1 MNLKKRIISI
11 VLALLI
17 VGGCAFGGVYAW
29 QHRARKEVKVYN
41 ISEGFAMTD
50 YWGDT
55 SHTDGQVTVE
65 GMQQVYLSDTQSVNE
80 VLVHE
85 GQEVK
90 KGDVLLTYD
99 TTLTELEVRKKDVAV
114 QQLELELENAQ
125 KELARVKS
133 YRPNRYIPGSVTTFV
148 IPGIPAPVEE
158 PFQDDGTLKLLG
170 GDGSY
175 SNPYTYQWDN
185 SYAFDD
191 AFLYQCMRGDRDCYV
206 KFVLSGSGD
215 MPEHVHVAD
224 EHGWYSDKS
233 GHWHVCAICGEEF
246 DRGDHQLKTVYEDTV
261 PENGVVKTYVHDE
274 CGICGYKSE
283 SRLID
288 EIKVPEQKPEEPQ
301 QQEEKD
307 DANEGNEGASEQTT
321 PNQNNADSDS
331 SSSENTSN
339 PTPAKTEGTDAIEG
353 YLLMQMQHSDAGYQI
368 QILSIDVPSTD
379 VWATSPL
386 FQWNDGQKLPE
397 LPDPEPVED
406 IPAQT
411 VTDGIKYT
419 AEELNA
425 MLVDAGAKVR
435 DLDVE
440 LRQAK
445 LEYEKAEQEL
455 NNGSI
460 TATMDGK
467 VTSILS
473 EDEAKDN
480 GSALMQVT
488 AGGGYYVQGT
498 LSELELEGIEIGQTV
513 SVNSWMSG
521 TECEGTIVAIS
532 DYPSNSSNQGEGNS
546 NVSYYPF
553 TVFISEDAGLKEGEY
568 VEIEYSAAQS
578 EGGFYLESMFIRT
591 ENGRSYVYVQNDE
604 GRLEKRY
611 ISTGRNLWGSYT
623 QVKGGITPD
632 DCLAFPYGREVV
644 EGAPTVLGTQQEF
657 YGW

>member
-1 MNLKKRIISI
+1 MNLKKRIISM

-29 QHRARKEVKVYN
+29 QHRARKEVKVYH
-41 ISEGFAMTD
+41 IGEDFAMTD

-55 SHTDGQVTVE
+55 SYTDGQVTVE

-99 TTLTELEVRKKDVAV
+99 TTLTELEVRKKDVTV

-170 GDGSY
+170 GSGSY
-175 SNPYTYQWDN
+175 SDPYTYQWDS

-215 MPEHVHVAD
+215 VPEHEHVAKGDWEYD
-224 EHGWYSDKS
+224 EN
-233 GHWHVCAICGEEF
+233 GHYHICAICGAEF
-246 DRGDHQLKTVYEDTV
+246 DREDHDFWTKTDSLPDIDKKGEWHQECVICHAPGKKGTYDAIEAPTPEPEPKED
-261 PENGVVKTYVHDE
+261 
-274 CGICGYKSE
+274 
-283 SRLID
+283 
-288 EIKVPEQKPEEPQ
+288 
-301 QQEEKD
+301 D
-307 DANEGNEGASEQTT
+307 DEGNEDASQQPPSNE
-321 PNQNNADSDS
+321 NESDQDN

-379 VWATSPL
+379 AFVTL

-397 LPDPEPVED
+397 LPEPEPVED
-406 IPAQT
+406 IPSQT

-425 MLVDAGAKVR
+425 MLVDAEAKVR
-435 DLDVE
+435 DLDVQ

-480 GSALMQVT
+480 SSALMQVT
-488 AGGGYYVQGT
+488 AGGGFYVQGT

-532 DYPSNSSNQGEGNS
+532 DYPSGSSNWGEGNS

-611 ISTGRNLWGSYT
+611 
-623 QVKGGITPD
+623 
-632 DCLAFPYGREVV
+632 
-644 EGAPTVLGTQQEF
+644 
-657 YGW
+657 

>member
-65 GMQQVYLSDTQSVNE
+65 GMQQVYLSATQSVNE

-246 DRGDHQLKTVYEDTV
+246 DWES
-261 PENGVVKTYVHDE
+261 HDFWK
-274 CGICGYKSE
+274 I
-283 SRLID
+283 
-288 EIKVPEQKPEEPQ
+288 
-301 QQEEKD
+301 
-307 DANEGNEGASEQTT
+307 T
-321 PNQNNADSDS
+321 DS
-331 SSSENTSN
+331 
-339 PTPAKTEGTDAIEG
+339 
-353 YLLMQMQHSDAGYQI
+353 
-368 QILSIDVPSTD
+368 
-379 VWATSPL
+379 
-386 FQWNDGQKLPE
+386 
-397 LPDPEPVED
+397 
-406 IPAQT
+406 
-411 VTDGIKYT
+411 
-419 AEELNA
+419 
-425 MLVDAGAKVR
+425 
-435 DLDVE
+435 
-440 LRQAK
+440 
-445 LEYEKAEQEL
+445 
-455 NNGSI
+455 
-460 TATMDGK
+460 
-467 VTSILS
+467 
-473 EDEAKDN
+473 
-480 GSALMQVT
+480 
-488 AGGGYYVQGT
+488 
-498 LSELELEGIEIGQTV
+498 
-513 SVNSWMSG
+513 
-521 TECEGTIVAIS
+521 
-532 DYPSNSSNQGEGNS
+532 
-546 NVSYYPF
+546 
-553 TVFISEDAGLKEGEY
+553 
-568 VEIEYSAAQS
+568 
-578 EGGFYLESMFIRT
+578 
-591 ENGRSYVYVQNDE
+591 GRS
-604 GRLEKRY
+604 RTSCPILM
-611 ISTGRNLWGSYT
+611 
-623 QVKGGITPD
+623 
-632 DCLAFPYGREVV
+632 
-644 EGAPTVLGTQQEF
+644 
-657 YGW
+657 

>member
-65 GMQQVYLSDTQSVNE
+65 GMQQVYLSATQSVNE

-215 MPEHVHVAD
+215 VPEHEHVAD
-224 EHGWYSDKS
+224 GGWQYDEN
-233 GHWHVCAICGEEF
+233 GHWHNCSVCLEQQYDKQEHKLLRVY
-246 DRGDHQLKTVYEDTV
+246 DRTVIDGDQI
-261 PENGVVKTYVHDE
+261 KTYAHDE
-274 CGICGYKSE
+274 CSICGYKGE
-283 SRLID
+283 SKCVETADVPKTEPENKD
-288 EIKVPEQKPEEPQ
+288 EDNKG
-301 QQEEKD
+301 EEKQD
-307 DANEGNEGASEQTT
+307 GSDQDTSNENESDQ
-321 PNQNNADSDS
+321 DS

-578 EGGFYLESMFIRT
+578 EGGFYLESMFVRT